1 MEMPL
6 NLKSHMWRE
15 DYNMWAPNLYVRVL
29 WPPWLHVFSLERY
42 RQQKN
47 SLDALMDSRHLVISI
62 WTIEVEEVVEEAM
75 NKGSWF
81 LCNWIITTS
90 ICTTKVLSSLFAGPC
105 SSINS
110 LGDPL
115 LFTTHHEFQL
125 NVEERVLLWHDAQL
139 NVHGSD
145 GRSYRVE
152 TSPPCCL
159 GLSLAIYM

>member
-1 MEMPL
+1 MERPL

-15 DYNMWAPNLYVRVL
+15 AYNMWAPNLYVRVL

-47 SLDALMDSRHLVISI
+47 SLDALMDSRHLVINI
-62 WTIEVEEVVEEAM
+62 WTTEVEEAM

-81 LCNWIITTS
+81 LCNRIIKTQ
-90 ICTTKVLSSLFAGPC
+90 ICTIKVLSSLFVGRC

-115 LFTTHHEFQL
+115 LVTTHHEFQL
-125 NVEERVLLWHDAQL
+125 NVIERVLLWHDAQL

-152 TSPPCCL
+152 TSPPCRL
-159 GLSLAIYM
+159 GLSVGIYM